1 MYFQLVPKSSGH
13 AWMKHACAAVV
24 KFVTVKILNFS
35 LKCAKSTM
43 RPSFTH
49 VKIWVAFTI
58 LCLHNGHAFL
68 SLCRPRFT
76 HNQPIKSILWVKN
89 TNKNRRSNKRQGR
102 NDILHVEKG
111 LVERGFHPII
121 GSDESGRGSIAG
133 PVVAASCC
141 ILTDIDSYQPIQG
154 VADSKCLSVE
164 ERERIYCEIIDHPEI
179 YAWGIAERSNN
190 DIDESNILIST
201 MSCFQESIEKV
212 ASGLSHEANAYGIVD
227 GKKAPKLSIKVPC
240 RPWVKADAEVYSVSL
255 ASILA
260 KVSLDRLTEEWH
272 NEFPEYGFN
281 VHKGYATQ
289 DHIEAIHRYGPCRLH
304 RLSFKS
310 LKGR

>member
-1 MYFQLVPKSSGH
+1 
-13 AWMKHACAAVV
+13 
-24 KFVTVKILNFS
+24 
-35 LKCAKSTM
+35 
-43 RPSFTH
+43 
-49 VKIWVAFTI
+49 
-58 LCLHNGHAFL
+58 
-68 SLCRPRFT
+68 
-76 HNQPIKSILWVKN
+76 
-89 TNKNRRSNKRQGR
+89 
-102 NDILHVEKG
+102 
-111 LVERGFHPII
+111 
-121 GSDESGRGSIAG
+121 
-133 PVVAASCC
+133 
-141 ILTDIDSYQPIQG
+141 
-154 VADSKCLSVE
+154 
-164 ERERIYCEIIDHPEI
+164 
-179 YAWGIAERSNN
+179 
-190 DIDESNILIST
+190 

-281 VHKGYATQ
+281 VHKGYATR